1 MRKLNIFFA
10 ATCALLLSISTAQ
23 AQAQAPMVVYDDGLQ
38 SGWDNWSWAKVEF
51 AIPIG
56 GAKPIKVEG
65 DAWSALALHHA
76 PFSTKGYSNLVF
88 YMNGGV
94 DGGQSVAIKLMVA
107 GKMLEK
113 SYIVQPGAKK
123 WAVAK
128 IALQELD
135 GVDAMIEGIYFQAQA
150 APNKPYYVTRIQFE

>member
-1 MRKLNIFFA
+1 MRQLIFVFA
-10 ATCALLLSISTAQ
+10 AMCALLSSSAM
-23 AQAQAPMVVYDDGLQ
+23 AQAQAPMVVYDDALQ
-38 SGWDNWSWAKVEF
+38 AGWDNWSWAKVEF
-51 AIPIG
+51 SVPIG

-76 PFSTKGYSNLVF
+76 PFSTKAYTNLVF

-94 DGGQSVAIKLMVA
+94 DGGQSVAIKLMVD
-107 GKMLEK
+107 GKALEK

-128 IALQELD
+128 IPLHEID
-135 GVDAMIEGIYFQAQA
+135 GADKMIEGIYFQAQA